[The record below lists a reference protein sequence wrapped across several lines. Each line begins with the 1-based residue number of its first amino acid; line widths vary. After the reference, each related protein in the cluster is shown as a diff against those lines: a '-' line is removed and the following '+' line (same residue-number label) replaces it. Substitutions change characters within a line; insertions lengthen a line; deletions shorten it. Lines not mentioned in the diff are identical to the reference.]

1 MGFGFSQLPAYVR
14 KVKPDII
21 MIYNEKIQ
29 SLLEALDGKLRMI
42 QNVANGMQ
50 VLSPSEVNT
59 TIEDARKIVE
69 RVSELVS
76 INR

>member
-1 MGFGFSQLPAYVR
+1 
-14 KVKPDII
+14 

-29 SLLEALDGKLRMI
+29 ILLESLDGKLRI
-42 QNVANGMQ
+42 LQNVANGAQ
-50 VLSPSEVNT
+50 QISPSDVNT
-59 TIEDARKIVE
+59 VIEDARKIVE